1 MVPFTL
7 DLLRGGY
14 FFSLDHPFNGCHHSH
29 DDDKS
34 HQASSRMDM
43 KLKIRFYLYT
53 GILLTVFFLF
63 FIAINTGCTGNND
76 DFPKSSGIQFVSDQ
90 AALLSK
96 AEKNHI
102 TQLTSALL
110 KDMDIHIM
118 AVVLKESPKDIDNK
132 AVQLFQEYGVGRTTN
147 GSKGVLFLIDP
158 LGKQVRIEIGYDL
171 EPIFTDGF
179 TGYIERRQMV
189 PFFQANK
196 AGPGIEATVE
206 LLVGKA
212 LGKIKTSNNAGL
224 NYEPQNG
231 RFLSGGGGARVNVE
245 IGSKSIEK
253 EASLL
258 SKQYPAQPSVKDAL
272 DKYIEILRLHI
283 KDPNLGIYTP
293 ETRKFLSKWVVTD
306 AQQDNELQVI
316 NRAMPFAEIFT
327 KDNLAVVMFAPD
339 LRQASPF
346 FLEKGNRGWMLDF
359 ASMSKLIGFNHKNQW
374 HLRQNNH
381 KYLFGFKE
389 VYFDKN
395 GFPHKK

>member
-1 MVPFTL
+1 
-7 DLLRGGY
+7 
-14 FFSLDHPFNGCHHSH
+14 
-29 DDDKS
+29 
-34 HQASSRMDM
+34 MDM
-43 KLKIRFYLYT
+43 KLKIRPYLYT
-53 GILLTVFFLF
+53 GKTIPLTVFFLF
-63 FIAINTGCTGNND
+63 FIAINTGCTGHND
-76 DFPKSSGIQFVSDQ
+76 DLPKSGGIQFVSDQ
-90 AALLSK
+90 AALLST
-96 AEKNHI
+96 AEKDHI

-118 AVVLKESPKDIDNK
+118 AVVLKESPKDIDKK
-132 AVQLFQEYGVGRTTN
+132 AVKLFQEYGVGRTTN
-147 GSKGVLFLIDP
+147 GAKGVLFLIDP

-179 TGYIERRQMV
+179 TGYIERRQMT

-196 AGPGIEATVE
+196 VGPGIEATVE

-212 LGKIKTSNNAGL
+212 LGKIATSNDAGL

-245 IGSKSIEK
+245 IGSRNIEK
-253 EASLL
+253 KVSSLAN
-258 SKQYPAQPSVKDAL
+258 KYQAQPSVHDTL
-272 DKYIEILRLHI
+272 DKYIEVLQLHV

-293 ETRKFLSKWVVTD
+293 ETRKFFSSWVVTD

-346 FLEKGNRGWMLDF
+346 FLEKGDRGWMLDF

-374 HLRQNNH
+374 HLRRRNH
-381 KYLFGFKE
+381 KYMFGLKG
-389 VYFDKN
+389 VSFDKN